1 MAFNLKQFRESTK
14 KGFVQPNHYEIE
26 FVGAPPAILKDKE
39 VSNSFNNV
47 KMKCFSTQLP
57 GMVLDVIERRYH
69 GPYRLI
75 PVGFTF
81 QQMPIM
87 LYEDT
92 SYSVRKLFDTWMYSI
107 AEDRDLF
114 VKYYD
119 DIIAKQMNIYLY
131 KRGFN
136 SNNQTTESIPVR
148 TYILEEVYP
157 LSVSPVQL
165 DWSANNTVMGV
176 SVELQFH
183 RWSVVDGVPLTTTND
198 KRAHTQNQASAEPKT
213 INKNTQ
219 QISNNQPITP
229 LEGGGGQFG
238 GGGASGRW

>member
-1 MAFNLKQFRESTK
+1 MAFNVENFRKYMAS
-14 KGFVQPNHYEIE
+14 GFVQPNHYEIE
-26 FVGAPPAILKDKE
+26 FVGAPPAILQ
-39 VSNSFNNV
+39 SSSIYSTFSGV

-57 GMVLDVIERRYH
+57 GMVLDVIERRYS

-81 QQMPIM
+81 QQLPIM
-87 LYEDT
+87 LYED
-92 SYSVRKLFDTWMYSI
+92 SYYNVRTLFDTWMYSI

-131 KRGFN
+131 KKGGDGEL
-136 SNNQTTESIPVR
+136 QPIR
-148 TYILEEVYP
+148 TYMLEEVYP

-176 SVELQFH
+176 NIELQYH
-183 RWSVVDGVPLTTTND
+183 RWSVMEGAPTATKKPRGASTNRPAAKKTTTVD
-198 KRAHTQNQASAEPKT
+198 KNS
-213 INKNTQ
+213 Q
-219 QISNNQPITP
+219 QKPEYYNGPI
-229 LEGGGGQFG
+229 FG
-238 GGGASGRW
+238 GIRG

>member
-1 MAFNLKQFRESTK
+1 MAFNTQVFRKTLDK
-14 KGFVQPNHYEIE
+14 NYVQPNHYEIE
-26 FVGAPPAILKDKE
+26 FVGAPPAILKDKS
-39 VSNSFNNV
+39 VAAAFNNV

-57 GMVLDVIERRYH
+57 GMVLDVIERRYN

-87 LYEDT
+87 LYEDS

-119 DIIAKQMNIYLY
+119 DIIAQQMNIYLY
-131 KRGFN
+131 KKGAPGAK
-136 SNNQTTESIPVR
+136 ELIPVR
-148 TYILEEVYP
+148 TYMLEEVYP

-165 DWSANNTVMGV
+165 DWSANNTIMGV
-176 SVELQFH
+176 NIELQYH
-183 RWSVVDGVPLTTTND
+183 RWSVMDGAPATSNND
-198 KRAHTQNQASAEPKT
+198 KRSHTRNQSSGEPLK
-213 INKNTQ
+213 INKNAQ
-219 QISNNQPITP
+219 QIGNNIKETP
-229 LEGGGGQFG
+229 SERTTILGGIRG
-238 GGGASGRW
+238 